1 MILTLEQAIYILEEN
16 RPQRPRSE
24 KMKELQLAI
33 DVAVL
38 IMREKMLDD
47 AAIEQMLNDLAK
59 EYNAE

>member
-1 MILTLEQAIYILEEN
+1 MTLNLEQAKIILEEN

-24 KMKELQLAI
+24 KMKELQMAI

-38 IMREKMLDD
+38 ILNEKMLDD

-59 EYNAE
+59 EYHAE